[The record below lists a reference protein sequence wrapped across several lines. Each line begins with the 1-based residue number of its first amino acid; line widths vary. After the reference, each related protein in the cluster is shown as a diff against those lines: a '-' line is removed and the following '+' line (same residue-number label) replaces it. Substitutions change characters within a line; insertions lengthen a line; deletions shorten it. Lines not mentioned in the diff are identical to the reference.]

1 MVYHPSTLIP
11 KPSKLS
17 ISPSKLNINTN
28 MKPPEYTPISPI
40 DGLRDKSGE
49 NLIEVLK
56 ESDTVFFNVFITFAK
71 RIDKGEYPLFQ
82 VGIQFLQVGNDPF
95 FPNCEQDLT
104 AEIIVKTLA
113 GGINRRI
120 DGKA

>member
-56 ESDTVFFNVFITFAK
+56 ESDTVFFNFTFLSTREALQELDDGLSEK
-71 RIDKGEYPLFQ
+71 HDLRDMIDT
-82 VGIQFLQVGNDPF
+82 V
-95 FPNCEQDLT
+95 PNCEQDLT